1 MVEGAVG
8 YRSSVH
14 ATGAVSP
21 RTSGIAYLVAH
32 GDYRFCYG
40 QAMHP
45 TRLCAFRHSHADVSV
60 CTIIGLA

>member
-8 YRSSVH
+8 YRSYVH

-21 RTSGIAYLVAH
+21 RTSGIAYLEAH

-40 QAMHP
+40 
-45 TRLCAFRHSHADVSV
+45 
-60 CTIIGLA
+60 

>member
-21 RTSGIAYLVAH
+21 RTSGIAYFTAC
-32 GDYRFCYG
+32 GDYR
-40 QAMHP
+40 
-45 TRLCAFRHSHADVSV
+45 LSH
-60 CTIIGLA
+60 G

>member
-21 RTSGIAYLVAH
+21 RTSGIAYFVAR
-32 GDYRFCYG
+32 GDYRFCHG
-40 QAMHP
+40 
-45 TRLCAFRHSHADVSV
+45 
-60 CTIIGLA
+60 

>member
-21 RTSGIAYLVAH
+21 RTSGIAYFVAC

-60 CTIIGLA
+60 CEILGLA

>member
-21 RTSGIAYLVAH
+21 STSGIAYLVAD
-32 GDYRFCYG
+32 GDYRFSYG
-40 QAMHP
+40 
-45 TRLCAFRHSHADVSV
+45 
-60 CTIIGLA
+60 